1 MPLLKLELPG
11 LPWQEVAMS
20 EVGVS
25 LEPEEPKR
33 KRKKRHK
40 SDRQVSHRRT
50 MITSIIIGSVAVHAV
65 ALVLFGLW
73 TVAKHFSRPEARF
86 EMKREVKIPPK
97 PPEHKMNVAKHEA
110 MAPKP
115 TFNDKLVSTR
125 PIDFALPEMPQVDLD
140 QMLPL
145 DPSELI
151 SDQVSGLVGSAA
163 LGSGFGQGMRGGGG
177 TGEGMN
183 FFGVKAQGDR
193 ILLLFDVSAS
203 VVNKANAA
211 GIPLE
216 RIQKETIK
224 LIEGLPISSQFSLI
238 QFTGNYMAFTDEL
251 IAATPANKKLAVTW
265 VEEEWETSGS
275 MSLASKGVVQNLTG
289 VVGIIEKSI
298 TMRPDVIFLI
308 SDASFQWRPTGGFAN
323 IPYDDISDA
332 VESIEEELRADVPI
346 HFLAFE
352 PKDDD
357 AKGWSRIVRK
367 TGGEFKE
374 LKEN

>member
-1 MPLLKLELPG
+1 
-11 LPWQEVAMS
+11 MS

-25 LEPEEPKR
+25 LEPEAPKR
-33 KRKKRHK
+33 KRKKRQK
-40 SDRQVSHRRT
+40 SDRQVSHRRA
-50 MITSIIIGSVAVHAV
+50 MITSIIIGRVAVHAV
-65 ALVLFGLW
+65 ALVMFGLW

-115 TFNDKLVSTR
+115 TFNDRLVSTR
-125 PIDFALPEMPQVDLD
+125 PIDFALPEMPQIDLN

-163 LGSGFGQGMRGGGG
+163 LGSGLGQGMRGGGG

-203 VVNKANAA
+203 VVNKADAA

-216 RIQKETIK
+216 RIQKETIQ

-275 MSLASKGVVQNLTG
+275 MSSASKGVVQNLTG

-323 IPYDDISDA
+323 IPYDDIEDA
-332 VESIEEELRADVPI
+332 VDSIEEELLAEVPI

-374 LKEN
+374 LKEK

>member
-1 MPLLKLELPG
+1 
-11 LPWQEVAMS
+11 MS

-25 LEPEEPKR
+25 LEPEAPKR
-33 KRKKRHK
+33 KRKKRQK
-40 SDRQVSHRRT
+40 SDRQASHRRA

-65 ALVLFGLW
+65 ALVMFGLW

-115 TFNDKLVSTR
+115 TFNDRLVSTR
-125 PIDFALPEMPQVDLD
+125 PIDFALPEMPQIDLD

-163 LGSGFGQGMRGGGG
+163 LGSGLGQGMRGGGG

-183 FFGVKAQGDR
+183 FFGVRAQGDR

-203 VVNKANAA
+203 VVNKADAA

-216 RIQKETIK
+216 RIQKETIQ

-275 MSLASKGVVQNLTG
+275 MSSASKGVVQNLTG

-323 IPYDDISDA
+323 IPYDDIEDA
-332 VESIEEELRADVPI
+332 VESIEEELLAEVPI

-374 LKEN
+374 LKEK

>member
-1 MPLLKLELPG
+1 
-11 LPWQEVAMS
+11 
-20 EVGVS
+20 
-25 LEPEEPKR
+25 
-33 KRKKRHK
+33 
-40 SDRQVSHRRT
+40 
-50 MITSIIIGSVAVHAV
+50 
-65 ALVLFGLW
+65 
-73 TVAKHFSRPEARF
+73 
-86 EMKREVKIPPK
+86 
-97 PPEHKMNVAKHEA
+97 
-110 MAPKP
+110 MAAKP

-125 PIDFALPEMPQVDLD
+125 PIDFALPEMPQVNLD

-151 SDQVSGLVGSAA
+151 SDQVHGLVGRAA
-163 LGSGFGQGMRGGGG
+163 LGSGLGQGMTGGRG
-177 TGEGMN
+177 TGDGMT

-203 VVNKANAA
+203 VVNKADAA

-216 RIQKETIK
+216 RIQKETIQ

-275 MSLASKGVVQNLTG
+275 MSSASKGVTQNLTG

-323 IPYDDISDA
+323 IPYDEIKDA
-332 VESIEEELRADVPI
+332 VERIEEELRADVPI

-357 AKGWSRIVRK
+357 AKEWSRIVRK

>member
-1 MPLLKLELPG
+1 
-11 LPWQEVAMS
+11 MS
-20 EVGVS
+20 EVGVQIN
-25 LEPEEPKR
+25 PEAPKR
-33 KRKKRHK
+33 KRKKQPQG
-40 SDRQVSHRRT
+40 DRQVSHRRA
-50 MITSIIIGSVAVHAV
+50 MITSIIIGSIAVHAA

-73 TVAKHFSRPEARF
+73 TVAKQFRRPEARF
-86 EMKREVKIPPK
+86 EMKKVVKIPPK

-110 MAPKP
+110 MAAKP

-125 PIDFALPEMPQVDLD
+125 PIDFALPEMPQVNLD

-151 SDQVSGLVGSAA
+151 SEQVNGLVGSAA
-163 LGSGFGQGMRGGGG
+163 LGSGLGQSMTGGGG
-177 TGEGMN
+177 TGDGMS

-203 VVNKANAA
+203 VVNKADAA

-216 RIQKETIK
+216 RIQKETIQ

-275 MSLASKGVVQNLTG
+275 MSSASRGVTQNLTG

-323 IPYDDISDA
+323 IPYDDIKEA
-332 VESIEEELRADVPI
+332 VESIEEKLRADVPI

-357 AKGWSRIVRK
+357 AKEWSRIVRK